1 MNVPQPNGR
10 TGVRATD
17 SKRKRLVAHDDTMGL
32 GASPTFAQRWQRAT
46 RAAGD
51 RPFLVWEGSD
61 GGTRQWSYAEFGELT
76 ADVAGFLTSRG
87 VNRGDAVHVALAN
100 SPAFVA
106 VWLAATVLG
115 ATLVPSDPQASAREL
130 ADCMRRTRAVVGVG
144 SVRRA
149 AGYREAAT
157 EQPSLHVALVDE
169 DDTVLSPIR
178 LGRHTGETLS
188 ASPPGPGQRLAVMF
202 TSGTTSQPKGVVLT
216 QANYAF
222 TGDVMA
228 AAAALGPDD
237 RQLVA
242 LPMFHANAQYYSFAA
257 AISVGASVALLS
269 RFSASQFAAQATR
282 HQATHASLFA
292 APIRMILA
300 RSAGVQSGLRLRHCW
315 FAQNLTAPQY
325 DDVSRLLGCRPRQ
338 LYGMTETGPAVITSH
353 PLEAAGD
360 VMGTVT
366 PGCRVE
372 LRDPATGVSA
382 GPGEVGEI
390 VVGGER
396 GHQVFEGYLD
406 DAETTARSFD
416 KDWFHTGD
424 LASVDADGR
433 FRFAGRRG
441 DVLKVA
447 GENVSTVEVESVLA
461 AHPAVF
467 EAAVVGE
474 PDPVRDEVPVAY
486 VVLRETAS
494 GAAAQELATWCAA
507 GLSPAKRPREIRFVP
522 ELPRTSV
529 GKIRK
534 FMLAQDQRRP

>member
-1 MNVPQPNGR
+1 
-10 TGVRATD
+10 
-17 SKRKRLVAHDDTMGL
+17 MGL
-32 GASPTFAQRWQRAT
+32 SAPPTFAQRWLRAT
-46 RAAGD
+46 RAAGG

-61 GGTRQWSYAEFGELT
+61 GAVRQWSYAEFGEL
-76 ADVAGFLTSRG
+76 AGDVAGFLASRG
-87 VNRGDAVHVALAN
+87 VQRGDAVHVALSN

-106 VWLAATVLG
+106 VWLAVTLLG
-115 ATLVPSDPQASAREL
+115 ATLVPSDPEASAREL
-130 ADCMRRTRAVVGVG
+130 ADCMRRTQAVAGVG

-149 AGYREAAT
+149 DQYREAAAGRR
-157 EQPSLHVALVDE
+157 SLHVTLVDE

-178 LGRHTGETLS
+178 AGGPGGSGGGTL
-188 ASPPGPGQRLAVMF
+188 PGPGERLAVMF

-228 AAAALGPDD
+228 AAAGLGPDD

-257 AISVGASVALLS
+257 AISVGASVVLLS
-269 RFSASQFAAQATR
+269 RFSASGFTGQAAR
-282 HQATHASLFA
+282 HHVTHASLFA
-292 APIRMILA
+292 APVRMILA
-300 RSAGVQSGLRLRHCW
+300 RSPGRSGGHRLRHCW
-315 FAQNLTAPQY
+315 YAQNLTTAQY
-325 DDVSRLLGCRPRQ
+325 DGVSGLLGCRPRQ

-353 PLEAAGD
+353 PLEAAAD

-366 PGCRVE
+366 PGCAVE
-372 LRDPATGVSA
+372 LRAPGTGAAVTA
-382 GPGEVGEI
+382 GEVGEI

-396 GHQVFEGYLD
+396 GRQLFAGYLD
-406 DAETTARSFD
+406 DPGTTGRSFD
-416 KDWFHTGD
+416 GGWFRTGD
-424 LASVDADGR
+424 LAYLDDEGR

-441 DVLKVA
+441 DVLKVS
-447 GENVSTVEVESVLA
+447 GENVSTVEVESVLS
-461 AHPAVF
+461 AHAAVF

-486 VVLRETAS
+486 VVPHETAS
-494 GAAAQELATWCAA
+494 DDLAGELAAWCAA
-507 GLSPAKRPREIRFVP
+507 RLSPAKRPREIRFVP

-534 FMLAQDQRRP
+534 FMLTGGRRGPEPT

>member
-1 MNVPQPNGR
+1 VTALAGR
-10 TGVRATD
+10 LPPTGSPADR
-17 SKRKRLVAHDDTMGL
+17 KQKRLAAHD
-32 GASPTFAQRWQRAT
+32 GAMALSAPPTFAQRWHRAT
-46 RAAGD
+46 TAAGD

-61 GGTRQWSYAEFGELT
+61 GAARQWSYAEFGEL
-76 ADVAGFLTSRG
+76 ASDVAVFLASRG
-87 VNRGDAVHVALAN
+87 VQRGDAVHVALSN

-106 VWLAATVLG
+106 VWLAVTLLG
-115 ATLVPSDPQASAREL
+115 ATLVPSDPEASAREL
-130 ADCMRRTRAVVGVG
+130 ADCMRRTQAVVGVG
-144 SVRRA
+144 SVRRTDR
-149 AGYREAAT
+149 YREAAAG
-157 EQPSLHVALVDE
+157 QPSLHVTLVDE
-169 DDTVLSPIR
+169 DDTVLSPVR
-178 LGRHTGETLS
+178 PGRPGSGTLP
-188 ASPPGPGQRLAVMF
+188 ATPPGPGERLAVMF

-228 AAAALGPDD
+228 AAAGLGPDD

-269 RFSASQFAAQATR
+269 RFSASGFTGQAAR

-292 APIRMILA
+292 APVRMILA
-300 RSAGVQSGLRLRHCW
+300 RSPGPSGGQRLRHCW
-315 FAQNLTAPQY
+315 YAQNLTTAQY
-325 DDVSRLLGCRPRQ
+325 DGISGLLGCRPRQ

-353 PLEAAGD
+353 PLEAAAD

-366 PGCRVE
+366 PGCAVE
-372 LRDPATGVSA
+372 LRALGTGAAVTA
-382 GPGEVGEI
+382 GEVGEI

-396 GHQVFEGYLD
+396 GRHLFVGYLD
-406 DAETTARSFD
+406 DPGTTGRSFD
-416 KDWFHTGD
+416 GGWFRTGD
-424 LASVDADGR
+424 LAYTDDEGR

-441 DVLKVA
+441 DVLKVS

-474 PDPVRDEVPVAY
+474 PDPVKDEVPVAY
-486 VVLRETAS
+486 VVLHE
-494 GAAAQELATWCAA
+494 AAPSALAGELAAWCAA
-507 GLSPAKRPREIRFVP
+507 RLSPAKRPREIRFVP

-534 FMLAQDQRRP
+534 FMLTAGHPRP

>member
-1 MNVPQPNGR
+1 
-10 TGVRATD
+10 
-17 SKRKRLVAHDDTMGL
+17 MGL
-32 GASPTFAQRWQRAT
+32 SLPPTFAQRWHRAIT
-46 RAAGD
+46 AAGG
-51 RPFLVWEGSD
+51 RPFLVWEGS
-61 GGTRQWSYAEFGELT
+61 GGATRQWSYAEFGEL
-76 ADVAGFLTSRG
+76 ASDVAGFLASRG
-87 VNRGDAVHVALAN
+87 VKRGDAVHVALSN

-106 VWLAATVLG
+106 VWLAVTVLG
-115 ATLVPSDPQASAREL
+115 ATLVPSDPEASAREL

-149 AGYREAAT
+149 DRYREAAT
-157 EQPSLHVALVDE
+157 VQRSLHVALVDE

-178 LGRHTGETLS
+178 PVRPGGGARPPP
-188 ASPPGPGQRLAVMF
+188 PPGPGERLAVMF

-228 AAAALGPDD
+228 AAAGLGPDD
-237 RQLVA
+237 RYLVA
-242 LPMFHANAQYYSFAA
+242 LPLFHANAQYYSFAA

-269 RFSASQFAAQATR
+269 RFSASGFTGQAAR
-282 HQATHASLFA
+282 HRATHASLFA

-300 RSAGVQSGLRLRHCW
+300 RSPGGQAHCQLRHCW
-315 FAQNLTAPQY
+315 FAQNLTAAQY
-325 DDVSRLLGCRPRQ
+325 DGISSLLGCRPRQ

-353 PLEAAGD
+353 PLEAAAE

-366 PGCRVE
+366 PGCTVE
-372 LRDPATGVSA
+372 LRDPGTGTEVTA
-382 GPGEVGEI
+382 GEVGEI

-396 GHQVFEGYLD
+396 GHQVFAGYLD
-406 DAETTARSFD
+406 DPDTTRRSFD
-416 KDWFHTGD
+416 GGWFRTGD
-424 LASVDADGR
+424 LAYVDGEGR

-441 DVLKVA
+441 DVLKVS

-486 VVLRETAS
+486 VVLHKTAS
-494 GAAAQELATWCAA
+494 GTSAEELTAWGAAR
-507 GLSPAKRPREIRFVP
+507 LSPAKRPREIRFVP

-534 FMLAQDQRRP
+534 FLLTEGRTQP

>member
-1 MNVPQPNGR
+1 MVPHDG
-10 TGVRATD
+10 AM
-17 SKRKRLVAHDDTMGL
+17 RLSTP
-32 GASPTFAQRWQRAT
+32 PTFARRWHRAT
-46 RAAGD
+46 TAAGD

-61 GGTRQWSYAEFGELT
+61 GAVRQWSYAEFGEL
-76 ADVAGFLTSRG
+76 AGDVAGFLASRG
-87 VNRGDAVHVALAN
+87 VQRGDAVHVALSN

-106 VWLAATVLG
+106 VWLAVTVLG
-115 ATLVPSDPQASAREL
+115 ATLVPSDPEASAREL

-149 AGYREAAT
+149 DRYREAAT
-157 EQPSLHVALVDE
+157 GQRSLHVVLVDE
-169 DDTVLSPIR
+169 DDTLLSPVR
-178 LGRHTGETLS
+178 PGRPGSGSPPAT
-188 ASPPGPGQRLAVMF
+188 PPGPAERLAVMF

-228 AAAALGPDD
+228 AAAGLGPDD

-269 RFSASQFAAQATR
+269 RFSASGFTGQAAR
-282 HQATHASLFA
+282 HRATHASLFA

-300 RSAGVQSGLRLRHCW
+300 RSAGPQGDHRLRHCW
-315 FAQNLTAPQY
+315 YAQNLTAAQY
-325 DDVSRLLGCRPRQ
+325 DGISGLLGCGPRQ

-353 PLEAAGD
+353 PLEAAAD

-366 PGCRVE
+366 PGCSVE
-372 LRDPATGVSA
+372 LRTPGTGAEVMA
-382 GPGEVGEI
+382 AEVGEI

-396 GHQVFEGYLD
+396 GHHIFAGYLD
-406 DAETTARSFD
+406 DPDTTGRSFD
-416 KDWFHTGD
+416 GGWFRTGD
-424 LASVDADGR
+424 LASVDDEGR

-441 DVLKVA
+441 DVLKVS
-447 GENVSTVEVESVLA
+447 GENVSTVEVEGVLA

-467 EAAVVGE
+467 EAAVTGE
-474 PDPVRDEVPVAY
+474 PNPVRDEVPVAY
-486 VVLRETAS
+486 VVLHETAAGVS
-494 GAAAQELATWCAA
+494 AGELTAWCAA
-507 GLSPAKRPREIRFVP
+507 RLSPAKRPREIRFVP

-534 FMLAQDQRRP
+534 FLLTEAPPQP

>member
-1 MNVPQPNGR
+1 MP
-10 TGVRATD
+10 AD
-17 SKRKRLVAHDDTMGL
+17 SKRKRLVAHDGVMGL
-32 GASPTFAQRWQRAT
+32 TAPPTFAQRWHRAT
-46 RAAGD
+46 EAAGD

-76 ADVAGFLTSRG
+76 TDVAGFLASRG
-87 VNRGDAVHVALAN
+87 VGRGDAVHVALAN

-106 VWLAATVLG
+106 VWLAVTVLG

-130 ADCMRRTRAVVGVG
+130 ADCMRRTGAVLGVG
-144 SVRRA
+144 SVRQA
-149 AGYREAAT
+149 AGYRQAAG
-157 EQPSLHVALVDE
+157 EQPSMPVALVDE
-169 DDTVLSPIR
+169 DDTLLSPIR
-178 LGRHTGETLS
+178 PGSHGGVTPPAT
-188 ASPPGPGQRLAVMF
+188 PPGPGQRLAVMF
-202 TSGTTSQPKGVVLT
+202 TSGTTSRPKGVVLT

-228 AAAALGPDD
+228 QAAGLGPED

-269 RFSASQFAAQATR
+269 RFSASRFAGQAAR

-300 RSAGVQSGLRLRHCW
+300 RSSGGQGGHRLRHCW
-315 FAQNLTAPQY
+315 FAQNLTAAQY
-325 DDVSRLLGCRPRQ
+325 DDVSGLLGCRPRQ

-353 PLEAAGD
+353 PLEAAAD

-366 PGCRVE
+366 PGCAVE
-372 LRDPATGVSA
+372 LRDPATGAVPE
-382 GPGEVGEI
+382 PGRVGEI

-396 GHQVFEGYLD
+396 GHQVFAGYLD
-406 DAETTARSFD
+406 DPDTTERSFD
-416 KDWFHTGD
+416 GGWFRTGD
-424 LASVDADGR
+424 LASADDEGR

-441 DVLKVA
+441 DVLKVS
-447 GENVSTVEVESVLA
+447 GENVSVVEVESVLA

-486 VVLRETAS
+486 VVLHQTSSGVAAEELTA
-494 GAAAQELATWCAA
+494 WCAA
-507 GLSPAKRPREIRFVP
+507 RLSPAKRPREIRFVP
-522 ELPRTSV
+522 ELPRTAV

-534 FMLAQDQRRP
+534 FMLGPGQRRA

>member
-1 MNVPQPNGR
+1 
-10 TGVRATD
+10 
-17 SKRKRLVAHDDTMGL
+17 MGL
-32 GASPTFAQRWQRAT
+32 SALPTFAQRWHRAT
-46 RAAGD
+46 TAAAD
-51 RPFLVWEGSD
+51 RPFLIWEGSD
-61 GGTRQWSYAEFGELT
+61 GATRQWSYAEFGEL
-76 ADVAGFLTSRG
+76 AGDVAGFLASRG
-87 VNRGDAVHVALAN
+87 VQPGDAVHVALAN

-106 VWLAATVLG
+106 VWLAVTVLG
-115 ATLVPSDPQASAREL
+115 ATLVPSDPEASAREL
-130 ADCMRRTRAVVGVG
+130 AGCMRRTGAVAGVG

-149 AGYREAAT
+149 DRYREAAAG
-157 EQPSLHVALVDE
+157 QPSLHVALVDE

-178 LGRHTGETLS
+178 AGGSGGGT
-188 ASPPGPGQRLAVMF
+188 PPGPAERLAVMF

-228 AAAALGPDD
+228 AAAGLGPDD

-269 RFSASQFAAQATR
+269 RFSASGFTGQAAR

-300 RSAGVQSGLRLRHCW
+300 RSPGSPDGLRLRHCW
-315 FAQNLTAPQY
+315 YAQNLTATQY
-325 DDVSRLLGCRPRQ
+325 DGISRLLGCRPRQ

-353 PLEAAGD
+353 PLEAAAD

-366 PGCRVE
+366 PGCTVE
-372 LRDPATGVSA
+372 LRDPGTGARVTA
-382 GPGEVGEI
+382 GEVGEI

-396 GHQVFEGYLD
+396 GHQVFSGYLD
-406 DAETTARSFD
+406 DQDTTERSFD
-416 KDWFHTGD
+416 GGWFRTGD
-424 LASVDADGR
+424 LAYIDDAGR

-441 DVLKVA
+441 DVLKVS
-447 GENVSTVEVESVLA
+447 GENVSIVEVESVLA

-486 VVLRETAS
+486 VVLHETAS
-494 GAAAQELATWCAA
+494 GVLAEELAAWCAA
-507 GLSPAKRPREIRFVP
+507 RLSPAKRPREIRLVA

-529 GKIRK
+529 GKVRK
-534 FMLAQDQRRP
+534 FMLTEGWPRP

>member
-1 MNVPQPNGR
+1 
-10 TGVRATD
+10 
-17 SKRKRLVAHDDTMGL
+17 MGL
-32 GASPTFAQRWQRAT
+32 SAVPAFAQRWHRVT
-46 RAAGD
+46 TAAGD
-51 RPFLVWEGSD
+51 QTFLIWEGSD
-61 GGTRQWSYAEFGELT
+61 GATRQWSYAEFGEL
-76 ADVAGFLTSRG
+76 ASDVAGFLASRG
-87 VNRGDAVHVALAN
+87 VQRGDAVHVALSN

-106 VWLAATVLG
+106 VWLAVTVLG
-115 ATLVPSDPQASAREL
+115 ATLVPSDPEASAREL
-130 ADCMRRTRAVVGVG
+130 ADCMRRTGAVAGVG

-149 AGYREAAT
+149 GRYREAAAG
-157 EQPSLHVALVDE
+157 QPSLHVALVDE

-178 LGRHTGETLS
+178 AGGSGGSGGGTL
-188 ASPPGPGQRLAVMF
+188 PGPAERLAVMF

-228 AAAALGPDD
+228 AAAGLGPGD

-269 RFSASQFAAQATR
+269 RFSASGFTGQAAR

-300 RSAGVQSGLRLRHCW
+300 RSPGAPDGLRLRHCW
-315 FAQNLTAPQY
+315 YAQNLTAAQY
-325 DDVSRLLGCRPRQ
+325 DGISGLLGCRPRQ

-353 PLEAAGD
+353 PLEAAAD

-366 PGCRVE
+366 PGCAVE
-372 LRDPATGVSA
+372 LRDPGTGA
-382 GPGEVGEI
+382 GVPAGEVGEI

-396 GHQVFEGYLD
+396 GHQVFAGYLD
-406 DAETTARSFD
+406 DKETTERAFD
-416 KDWFHTGD
+416 GGWFRTGD
-424 LASVDADGR
+424 LAYTDDEGR

-441 DVLKVA
+441 DVLKVS

-486 VVLRETAS
+486 VVLHEAAS
-494 GAAAQELATWCAA
+494 DIRAEELSAWCAA
-507 GLSPAKRPREIRFVP
+507 RLSPAKRPREIRIAA

-534 FMLAQDQRRP
+534 FLLAEGRPRP

>member
-1 MNVPQPNGR
+1 M
-10 TGVRATD
+10 GVSAPP
-17 SKRKRLVAHDDTMGL
+17 S
-32 GASPTFAQRWQRAT
+32 FAQRWQRAT
-46 RAAGD
+46 TVAGD
-51 RPFLVWEGSD
+51 RPFLVWEGND
-61 GGTRQWSYAEFGELT
+61 GAVRQWSYAEFGEL
-76 ADVAGFLTSRG
+76 ADDVAGFLAARG
-87 VNRGDAVHVALAN
+87 VQRGDAVHVALSN

-106 VWLAATVLG
+106 VWLAVTVLG
-115 ATLVPSDPQASAREL
+115 ATLVPSDPEASAREL
-130 ADCMRRTRAVVGVG
+130 ADSMRRTGAVAGIG

-149 AGYREAAT
+149 GRYREAAAAR
-157 EQPSLHVALVDE
+157 PSVHVTLVDE
-169 DDTVLSPIR
+169 DDTVLSAIR
-178 LGRHTGETLS
+178 GGGTLP
-188 ASPPGPGQRLAVMF
+188 AAPPGPGERLAVMF

-228 AAAALGPDD
+228 AAAALGPGD

-269 RFSASQFAAQATR
+269 RFSASGFAAQAAR

-292 APIRMILA
+292 APVRMILA
-300 RSAGVQSGLRLRHCW
+300 RSAGRPDGLRLRHCW
-315 FAQNLTAPQY
+315 YAQNLTTAQY
-325 DDVSRLLGCRPRQ
+325 DGIAGLLGCRPRQ

-353 PLEAAGD
+353 PLDAAAD

-366 PGCRVE
+366 PGCAVE
-372 LRDPATGVSA
+372 LRAPGAGAEVPAGA
-382 GPGEVGEI
+382 VGEI

-396 GHQVFEGYLD
+396 GRQVFAGYLD
-406 DAETTARSFD
+406 DPDTTERSFD
-416 KDWFHTGD
+416 GGWFRTGD
-424 LASVDADGR
+424 LAYADDQGR

-441 DVLKVA
+441 DILKVS

-486 VVLRETAS
+486 VVLHETAS
-494 GAAAQELATWCAA
+494 GVSAGELTAWCAA
-507 GLSPAKRPREIRFVP
+507 RLSPAKRPRELRFVA

-534 FMLAQDQRRP
+534 FLLTGDQRQP